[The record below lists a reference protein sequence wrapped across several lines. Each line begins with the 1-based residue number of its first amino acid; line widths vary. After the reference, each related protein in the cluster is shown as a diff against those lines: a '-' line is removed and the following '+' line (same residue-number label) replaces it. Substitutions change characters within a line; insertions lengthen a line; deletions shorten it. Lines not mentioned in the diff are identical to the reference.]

1 MTIFGDILSDALGN
15 LFVVGGNDNRA
26 AKLLSEGELVPAKIY
41 AIRCVDR
48 SDSAETWSYGLD
60 LQTSNGPLRA
70 SVEQRVLGPAASHL
84 TLGRN
89 VKARHLNGKVG
100 IDWEATAREA
110 GLDPGES
117 SSLPGKTLRKPLEP
131 GVEDN
136 RFNSK
141 RLKNGTR
148 AIAKV
153 VELEPYVAF
162 GMPTQQMNITVAFT
176 DGSAPREVVIK
187 RALVPSYGA
196 EQLTVGAKVPIA
208 VDAKNPDKIS
218 IDWFELCEPAA
229 NLVS

>member
-1 MTIFGDILSDALGN
+1 MAIISDVLGDALGN
-15 LFVVGGNDNRA
+15 LFVVGGNDKRA

-60 LQTSNGPLRA
+60 LQTSNGPIRA

-89 VKARHLNGKVG
+89 VKARHLKGRIG

-110 GLDPGES
+110 GIDPGPS

-131 GVEDN
+131 GIEDN

-141 RLKNGTR
+141 RLKNGSR
-148 AIAKV
+148 ATATV
-153 VELEPYVAF
+153 VALEPYVAF
-162 GMPTQQMNITVAFT
+162 GMPTQQMNITIEMA
-176 DGSAPREVVIK
+176 DDQSPREAVVK
-187 RALVPSYGA
+187 RALIPSYGA
-196 EQLTVGAKVPIA
+196 ERLTVGAVVPVA
-208 VDAKNPDKIS
+208 VDTKNPDKIS
-218 IDWFELCEPAA
+218 IDWFEFCDPTD
-229 NLVS
+229 